1 MQSKILVI
9 DDNLDVLSIT
19 KTTLERHGCTVRVAG
34 SGREA
39 IEKIKTECPDGV
51 ILDLK
56 MPDMTGWEIFDYLR
70 NEEATARVPVLVL
83 TARAGLRDVQA
94 GYAYGARYYLTK
106 PCSRRQL
113 LRAVGV
119 LLERKELVDA
129 SGPDLDQTVPGEP
142 R

>member
-1 MQSKILVI
+1 MKSKILVI
-9 DDNLDVLSIT
+9 DDNLDVLAIA
-19 KTTLERHGCTVRVAG
+19 KATLERYGCSVRVAG

-39 IEKIKTECPDGV
+39 IDQIKTECPDGV

-56 MPDMTGWEIFDYLR
+56 MPDMNGWEIFDYLR
-70 NEEATARVPVLVL
+70 NEEATARVPVLVM
-83 TARAGLRDVQA
+83 TARAGLREVQA

-119 LLERKELVDA
+119 LLERKELTEA
-129 SGPDLDQTVPGEP
+129 SGVDLDLTVPGEP